1 MAAILFK
8 ILLVL
13 VYLGAILV
21 LIYGVWLIVPF
32 FYKLPWVP
40 TDKARARKALK
51 MAKLQP
57 GEVFYDLGAG
67 DGRILLLAAE
77 EFGAKAIGVEASP
90 LQYLVASARGFF
102 SGTKPKIQVRRE
114 NFYKADFSDADV
126 LFAYM
131 TPDHAIRFQ
140 DKFVTQLKPGARVVM
155 IAFDFPHWMP
165 KAVDQDDLIFMYEM
179 PPQEGGLTAYLLQRE
194 KDAPQGGFFL

>member
-1 MAAILFK
+1 MILK
-8 ILLVL
+8 ILLL
-13 VYLGAILV
+13 VAYLFSLGV
-21 LIYGVWLIVPF
+21 LIYGLWLIVPF
-32 FYKLPWVP
+32 FYRLPWVP
-40 TDKARARKALK
+40 TDKDRARKALQ

-57 GEVFYDLGAG
+57 GEIFYDLGAG

-90 LQYLVASARGFF
+90 LQYLVAVARSFF
-102 SGTKPKIQVRRE
+102 SGNRQNIQVRRE

-140 DKFVTQLKPGARVVM
+140 DKFVQQLKPGARVVM

-165 KAVDQDDLIFMYEM
+165 SDVDQKDLIFMYEM
-179 PPQEGGLTAYLLQRE
+179 PPQEGGLVAYLLRQKNE
-194 KDAPQGGFFL
+194 PV

>member
-1 MAAILFK
+1 MIVKFL
-8 ILLVL
+8 LLVAYVASL
-13 VYLGAILV
+13 IVLG
-21 LIYGVWLIVPF
+21 YGLWLIVPF
-32 FYKLPWVP
+32 FYQLPWVP
-40 TDKARARKALK
+40 TDKNRARKALK

-57 GEVFYDLGAG
+57 GETFYDLGAG

-77 EFGAKAIGVEASP
+77 EFGAKAVGVEASP
-90 LQYLVASARGFF
+90 LQYLFTAARCYF
-102 SGTKPKIQVRRE
+102 SGSRQNIRVRRE

-165 KAVDQDDLIFMYEM
+165 NDVDQAELIFMYEM
-179 PPQEGGLTAYLLQRE
+179 PPQEGGLTAYLAQ
-194 KDAPQGGFFL
+194 KM